1 MADNDISFWIDDRPA
16 WRRFEVGDEIDIVSD
31 GQTIAR
37 ARVTST
43 DRETGSCE
51 LVTFP
56 LPKSGG

>member
-1 MADNDISFWIDDRPA
+1 MDDISFWLEPPVPT

-37 ARVTST
+37 ARVTSV

-56 LPKSGG
+56 LPKSGD